1 MAEGGNI
8 PAAIAAADGGGITPD
23 AGAGDLLLSRL
34 LFLGIF
40 ILTYNNVYIAVV
52 LHTKKIKI
60 VKYTCG
66 SLFKKGS

>member
-40 ILTYNNVYIAVV
+40 ILTYNDVYFAVV
-52 LHTKKIKI
+52 
-60 VKYTCG
+60 
-66 SLFKKGS
+66 